1 MKSMFNKGFE
11 VGETDHRGYFEIV
24 GSGEL

>member
-1 MKSMFNKGFE
+1 MKLMFRKGLE